1 MGCGASTQQDAA
13 FNSADATPLRDSK
26 YKSGESVELLKPG
39 DVAARPTSDPLENS
53 HDALSAAMSADAAA
67 ASNSTSDPASLG
79 APAREPAPD
88 YDAPTHEKA
97 AELFGAISE
106 GDAELL
112 TALLAEGVPAGVVD
126 GDGCTPLHKAAE
138 GEGECAQLLVDR
150 LDASSGV
157 FEVRNREDETA
168 LLVAIRYEDAEIAK
182 ILLDGGAKA
191 TAEAIDKAR
200 ASSEPDVIAA
210 VTGEEVADRPSPAGA
225 RKGDERRVSVSA
237 QGDINSFTRTFS
249 GETGEYRSKRASF
262 KEQGGAQEA
271 AARAAIEAVGP
282 VGLFGGA

>member
-1 MGCGASTQQDAA
+1 M
-13 FNSADATPLRDSK
+13 R
-26 YKSGESVELLKPG
+26 V
-39 DVAARPTSDPLENS
+39 
-53 HDALSAAMSADAAA
+53 
-67 ASNSTSDPASLG
+67 
-79 APAREPAPD
+79 
-88 YDAPTHEKA
+88 
-97 AELFGAISE
+97 
-106 GDAELL
+106 
-112 TALLAEGVPAGVVD
+112 
-126 GDGCTPLHKAAE
+126 
-138 GEGECAQLLVDR
+138 QLLVDR

-191 TAEAIDKAR
+191 TAEAIAKAR

-282 VGLFGGA
+282 VGLFGGG